1 MNYSVQISTKI
12 IFKNVLNNS
21 VDLTSTPSTTTT
33 TTTTEN
39 NNNITESM
47 LVDETV
53 HENNL
58 LDDLEP
64 MELEQQASM
73 TKIEDQIASAN
84 YVEEELSNDSYMTA
98 DRVFNTD
105 QNNLDEQMI
114 ILHSQLEVEE
124 EQQQQSIILTR
135 HKILK
140 KKTRKSRS
148 KRAGLHLP
156 VSKVHKHL
164 KLRLIGQRVLS
175 SSSIQLTG
183 ILEYLVAEL
192 IDTSGEETHKANEN
206 IIIPKHI
213 YLATQNDNDF
223 KILFDK
229 VTFN

>member
-1 MNYSVQISTKI
+1 MNYSVQISAKI
-12 IFKNVLNNS
+12 IFKNVSNSS
-21 VDLTSTPSTTTT
+21 VDLTSTSNTTTST
-33 TTTTEN
+33 DN
-39 NNNITESM
+39 DNNITESM

-58 LDDLEP
+58 LDDLVP
-64 MELEQQASM
+64 MELEQQTSL
-73 TKIEDQIASAN
+73 TKIKDQIATAN

-98 DRVFNTD
+98 DGVFNTD
-105 QNNLDEQMI
+105 QNNLDEQMV
-114 ILHSQLEVEE
+114 ILHSPLQVEEEE
-124 EQQQQSIILTR
+124 EQQQQSIIQTKD
-135 HKILK
+135 KILK

-164 KLRLIGQRVLS
+164 KLRLMGQRVLS

-192 IDTSGEETHKANEN
+192 IDTSGEETHRANES